1 MLSDFLVFP
10 TTIKTLGVEGASST
24 SWSGFREF
32 GGNRPQLQAF
42 ARQARVPWGE
52 TTLSCRDRLVIQP
65 GIFFTQRQAASSRL
79 TDHRGNMF

>member
-32 GGNRPQLQAF
+32 GGNRPQLH
-42 ARQARVPWGE
+42 PE
-52 TTLSCRDRLVIQP
+52 RLLVRLEFP
-65 GIFFTQRQAASSRL
+65 GAKPP
-79 TDHRGNMF
+79 